1 MAGRRMLMWRD
12 PGWWMRRCRLRH
24 GDPDRAGR
32 TTTVTRVI
40 GTGTRRSLLL
50 PSFMVNPR
58 EIQAVLYHSHG
69 LPTRKRS
76 KVLAQVRFETRPVV
90 SG

>member
-32 TTTVTRVI
+32 TTT
-40 GTGTRRSLLL
+40 